1 MNVYETV
8 INNLEKLKD
17 NYGLDYNDVDRLSK
31 LKGGTY
37 RDVVNGSKTIDL
49 KELISITKVYLDD
62 ISKVFNPKM
71 RMPSFKNLPQAVQG
85 IASERLGKT
94 EKLIEKKDLIYYCVL
109 IFQKHFNTGSNFTNS
124 EVKSHLSN
132 ELQKAFKG
140 KSIEWDKS
148 ILSKYIIFTQKSQ
161 KGKTKPEKI
170 YKLLEEI
177 PDDLVQKA
185 EEKVGTSWLHK

>member
-8 INNLEKLKD
+8 INNLEKLKN

-31 LKGGTY
+31 LKDGTY
-37 RDVVNGSKTIDL
+37 NDVVNGNKTIDL
-49 KELISITKVYLDD
+49 IELISITKIYLDD

-71 RMPSFKNLPQAVQG
+71 RMPSFKNLPQAVQE

-109 IFQKHFNTGSNFTNS
+109 IFQKHFKIGSNFTNS
-124 EVKSHLSN
+124 EIKSHLSK

-148 ILSKYIIFTQKSQ
+148 ILSKYIIFTETTQQ
-161 KGKTKPEKI
+161 GKTKPEKI

-177 PDDLVQKA
+177 PVDLVKKA
-185 EEKVGTSWLHK
+185 EQKVGKSWLHK

>member
-62 ISKVFNPKM
+62 ISKIFNPKM

-109 IFQKHFNTGSNFTNS
+109 IFQKHFKTGSNFTNS

-148 ILSKYIIFTQKSQ
+148 ILSKYIIFTQTSQ

-170 YKLLEEI
+170 YKLLQEI

>member
-8 INNLEKLKD
+8 INNLEKLKN

-31 LKGGTY
+31 LKDGTY
-37 RDVVNGSKTIDL
+37 NDVVNGNKTIDL
-49 KELISITKVYLDD
+49 IELISITKIYLDD

-71 RMPSFKNLPQAVQG
+71 RMPSFKNLPQAVQE

-109 IFQKHFNTGSNFTNS
+109 IFQKHFKIGSNFTNS
-124 EVKSHLSN
+124 EIKSHLSK
-132 ELQKAFKG
+132 ELQKSFKG

-148 ILSKYIIFTQKSQ
+148 ILSKYIIFTETTQQ
-161 KGKTKPEKI
+161 GKTKPEKI

-177 PDDLVQKA
+177 PVDLVKKA
-185 EEKVGTSWLHK
+185 EQKVGKSWLHK